1 MGLHTALTEFLF
13 KSLFPFIEVT
23 KEIVRRGKF
32 IITPFSGN
40 KETIL
45 DRAAV
50 FRSAFAHL
58 AGWSVSTIGAY
69 FAYLRHPF
77 PGRSGA
83 DVAEW
88 LAAERGVLCLPGSC
102 FGPGQDDYL
111 RVAFANVDTA
121 ALAELADRFAGALAR
136 RRTSVGVWR

>member
-1 MGLHTALTEFLF
+1 MAALAEWRATNR
-13 KSLFPFIEVT
+13 
-23 KEIVRRGKF
+23 EI
-32 IITPFSGN
+32 
-40 KETIL
+40 IL

-58 AGWSVSTIGAY
+58 DGWSVSSIGAY

-77 PGRSGA
+77 SGRPGA

-88 LAAERGVLCLPGSC
+88 LAAERGVLCLPGSY

-121 ALAELADRFAGALAR
+121 ALAELPDRFAGALAQR
-136 RRTSVGVWR
+136 RASVGVRR